1 MALDCLVDPVTE
13 VYLRSLPSS
22 MPKNLLE
29 FEAEVRKAGYPVSSP
44 EAMDLLIFLCSL
56 HQPKRIL
63 EIGTCVGF
71 SSITMATVCP
81 DVFVDTVERNPA
93 MIPEAKANFNRFSKK
108 NITLYEGDAAVI
120 LPHLTGPYDMIYLD
134 AAKGQY
140 PAYLPHC
147 IGLLRE
153 GGILISDDVLFRGQ
167 VSAGKPDC
175 HRNQTIV
182 NRLDEYLHLL
192 KTNADLT
199 TTVLPISDGLS
210 ISVKRRNSTCEKT

>member
-13 VYLRSLPSS
+13 RYLRSLPSL
-22 MPKNLLE
+22 MPESLRD
-29 FEAEVRKAGYPVSSP
+29 FESEVRSAGFPVSSC
-44 EAMDLLIFLCSL
+44 EAMELLIFLCSA

-71 SSITMATVCP
+71 SSTVMATVCP
-81 DVFVDTVERNPA
+81 HAHIDTIERNPA
-93 MIPEAKANFNRFSKK
+93 MIPDAKANFARFQKE

-120 LPHLTGPYDMIYLD
+120 LPNLSGCYDLIYLD

-147 IGLLRE
+147 VRLLSE
-153 GGILISDDVLFRGQ
+153 GGIFLTDDVLFRGQ

-182 NRLDEYLHLL
+182 NRLNEYLHLL
-192 KTNADLT
+192 KNDPRLT
-199 TTVLPISDGLS
+199 TTVLPISDGMAL
-210 ISVKRRNSTCEKT
+210 SVKRRCSSHEKA